1 MSDIVERLR
10 RLYVQNGTNY
20 VQEAADEIER
30 LRAERD
36 ELRRQL
42 AEAEQDA
49 RRYRY
54 LRDQQAGEVD
64 DYGTVGIKFRCDF
77 EHYRDLDASIDAAM
91 GLTRPAEES

>member
-30 LRAERD
+30 LRAD
-36 ELRRQL
+36 
-42 AEAEQDA
+42 AE
-49 RRYRY
+49 RYRY
-54 LRDQQAGEVD
+54 LRDKCSGEVD

-91 GLTRPAEES
+91 GLTRPAEE